1 MIERQF
7 ISQKKKEHRIQ
18 EMIAENVR
26 GAGYSHTKLQRTPL
40 GEKIIIYAARPG
52 LVVGR
57 KGQNITK
64 LTRDLKNNFDLENPQ
79 IEISEIENTNI
90 DAQVVANS
98 ISESLERYGTSRFKG
113 IMHKTMEEVM
123 NSGAL
128 GIEIVIS
135 GKIPGA
141 RAKSWRVYSGYLKK
155 CGDIAITGVHRAN
168 VKAVLK
174 TGVAGVKVSIMPP
187 DIKLPDNIQLIDELQ
202 KQEEII
208 EEDTKDSEQES
219 VKKQDE
225 ADKPDKEQEKKEQ
238 KEKETPEAEPE
249 KKAEKKP
256 KKKAAKKS
264 SKKTDKKEEKAEK
277 Q

>member
-7 ISQKKKEHRIQ
+7 VSQKKKEHSIQ
-18 EMIAENVR
+18 EMIAENVK

-64 LTRDLKNNFDLENPQ
+64 LTRDLKHNFELENPQ
-79 IEISEIENTNI
+79 IEISEIDNVNL
-90 DAQVVANS
+90 DADVVANS
-98 ISESLERYGTSRFKG
+98 IAESLERYGTSRFKG
-113 IMHKTMEEVM
+113 VMHKTMEEVM

-128 GIEIVIS
+128 GIEIVVS

-155 CGDIAITGVHRAN
+155 CGDIAITGVNRAS

-174 TGVAGVKVSIMPP
+174 TGVVGVKVSIMPP
-187 DIKLPDNIQLIDELQ
+187 DIELPDNIQLVDELQ
-202 KQEEII
+202 KEEEIVK
-208 EEDTKDSEQES
+208 EEPKKSGKEEEEEKTDEKEIQDTQEKQES
-219 VKKQDE
+219 
-225 ADKPDKEQEKKEQ
+225 KEQSKESS
-238 KEKETPEAEPE
+238 KTGA
-249 KKAEKKP
+249 KP

-264 SKKTDKKEEKAEK
+264 TKKTEKKDEKVDKK
-277 Q
+277 